1 MEYYQES
8 TIVRRRSPRGGGGK
22 DRRVATMRERVE
34 MAGGWCQLRSLPGDG
49 TTLEFWVPGV
59 APRPSEPS
67 EGDDEDVSVE
77 PQTEE
82 TDSVPLSVGGPT
94 IET

>member
-1 MEYYQES
+1 
-8 TIVRRRSPRGGGGK
+8 V
-22 DRRVATMRERVE
+22 
-34 MAGGWCQLRSLPGDG
+34 
-49 TTLEFWVPGV
+49 EFWVRGD
-59 APRPSEPS
+59 APRLSEPS

>member
-1 MEYYQES
+1 M
-8 TIVRRRSPRGGGGK
+8 VRATARPWSSGFAASP
-22 DRRVATMRERVE
+22 
-34 MAGGWCQLRSLPGDG
+34 
-49 TTLEFWVPGV
+49 
-59 APRPSEPS
+59 PRLSEPS